1 MPKDIKLIALAKELN
16 VGIGSFKDSLEKKDG
31 SDASAISPNTR
42 VSREVAEQLVAE
54 HGKGITKA
62 AIAELL
68 DNLSGAT
75 AKPAPAKPEKKA
87 EAPVA
92 EPAPAKPKHIETVI
106 PEDRRPSLNIKGT
119 IATEKKAES
128 KPEPQAEPKEKPA
141 TPKPAPAPKVE
152 APTPKEEA
160 KPEVKPEPKPAPAPK
175 VEAKPEVKPEPKP
188 TPAPKMEA
196 KPEAKPEIK
205 PAPVAEEPTVRE
217 PEIYRA
223 STPSAGISFNVVGKI
238 DLSSINDNTR
248 PAKKSAAD
256 KGRKRTRIGK
266 GPVDVK
272 AEAAKVTDNGTKK
285 PGQRNGNAGNGR
297 SADPNNRGGRGNGQ
311 QGGAEQKTGR
321 KAKRQSQQPQKA
333 VVTDEDVQRQVKETL
348 ARLTGKNQQGAK
360 SAKYRKDKRDA
371 ARSAALDAQER
382 SEAESRTLKLTEF
395 VTVSD
400 LASLMDVPVTQVIAT
415 CMSIGLM
422 VSINMRLDAET
433 IEMVAEEFGY
443 KTDFVSAEV
452 VEAVT
457 QDEEIDDEADLM
469 TRPPIVT
476 VMGHVDHGKT
486 SLLDRLRNTNVIAGE
501 AGGITQHIGAYS
513 LRLKDGKRI
522 TFLDTPGHE
531 AFTAMRA
538 RGAKVT
544 DIAIIIVAADDDVMP
559 QTKEAINHAA
569 AAGVPMVFAINKIDK
584 PGANPDRIR
593 EQLAAMNY
601 LVEEWGG
608 KYQCQEISAKQGIN
622 IDELLEKVLLEAELL
637 ELKANP
643 KRRAVGSVIES
654 SLDKGRGYVA
664 TVLVQNGTLSQGD
677 IVLSGTHYGRVKA
690 MFNER
695 NQKVE
700 HAGPSEPV
708 LILGLDG
715 APTAG
720 ETFNVMETE
729 QEARSIAGKREQ
741 LKREQDNRT
750 KKGLTLD
757 ELARRRALGNFQELN
772 VIIKGD
778 VDGSIEALSD
788 SLIRL
793 STEEIQVNV
802 IHKGVGQ
809 ISESDVVLASAS
821 SAIILGFQ
829 VRPSQA
835 ARRLADREGVEIRTY
850 SIIYDTIEDIK
861 SAMEGMLSPEIKEN
875 VVANLEV
882 QQTFKITK
890 VGTIAGC
897 MVVEGKIKRNNK
909 IRLIRDGI
917 VKYQGELGSL
927 KRYKDDAKEVV
938 MGQDCGLNIEG
949 YNDIMVGDI
958 IEAYE
963 EIEIKKTL
971 D

>member
-54 HGKGITKA
+54 HGKGMTKA

-87 EAPVA
+87 EAPAA
-92 EPAPAKPKHIETVI
+92 EPSPAKPKHIETVI

-119 IATEKKAES
+119 IATEKKVAP

-141 TPKPAPAPKVE
+141 TPKPAPAPKEE
-152 APTPKEEA
+152 APTPKVEA

-188 TPAPKMEA
+188 TPAPKVEA
-196 KPEAKPEIK
+196 KPEVKPEPK
-205 PAPVAEEPTVRE
+205 PAADEPTVRE
-217 PEIYRA
+217 PELYRA

>member
-1 MPKDIKLIALAKELN
+1 MTQED
-16 VGIGSFKDSLEKKDG
+16 
-31 SDASAISPNTR
+31 
-42 VSREVAEQLVAE
+42 EV
-54 HGKGITKA
+54 
-62 AIAELL
+62 
-68 DNLSGAT
+68 
-75 AKPAPAKPEKKA
+75 
-87 EAPVA
+87 
-92 EPAPAKPKHIETVI
+92 
-106 PEDRRPSLNIKGT
+106 
-119 IATEKKAES
+119 
-128 KPEPQAEPKEKPA
+128 
-141 TPKPAPAPKVE
+141 
-152 APTPKEEA
+152 
-160 KPEVKPEPKPAPAPK
+160 
-175 VEAKPEVKPEPKP
+175 
-188 TPAPKMEA
+188 
-196 KPEAKPEIK
+196 
-205 PAPVAEEPTVRE
+205 
-217 PEIYRA
+217 
-223 STPSAGISFNVVGKI
+223 
-238 DLSSINDNTR
+238 
-248 PAKKSAAD
+248 
-256 KGRKRTRIGK
+256 
-266 GPVDVK
+266 
-272 AEAAKVTDNGTKK
+272 
-285 PGQRNGNAGNGR
+285 
-297 SADPNNRGGRGNGQ
+297 
-311 QGGAEQKTGR
+311 
-321 KAKRQSQQPQKA
+321 
-333 VVTDEDVQRQVKETL
+333 
-348 ARLTGKNQQGAK
+348 
-360 SAKYRKDKRDA
+360 
-371 ARSAALDAQER
+371 
-382 SEAESRTLKLTEF
+382 
-395 VTVSD
+395 
-400 LASLMDVPVTQVIAT
+400 
-415 CMSIGLM
+415 
-422 VSINMRLDAET
+422 
-433 IEMVAEEFGY
+433 
-443 KTDFVSAEV
+443 
-452 VEAVT
+452 
-457 QDEEIDDEADLM
+457 DDEADLIS
-469 TRPPIVT
+469 RPPIVT

-584 PGANPDRIR
+584 PAANPDRIR

-608 KYQCQEISAKQGIN
+608 KYQCQEISAKKGIN

-700 HAGPSEPV
+700 KAGPSEPV

-720 ETFNVMETE
+720 ETFNVMDTE
-729 QEARSIAGKREQ
+729 QEAR
-741 LKREQDNRT
+741 
-750 KKGLTLD
+750 
-757 ELARRRALGNFQELN
+757 

-938 MGQDCGLNIEG
+938 MGQDCGLNIDG

>member
-1 MPKDIKLIALAKELN
+1 MPKDIKLFTLAKELN
-16 VGIGSFKDSLEKKDG
+16 VGIGSFKESLEKKDVL
-31 SDASAISPNTR
+31 DVNTINPNTR
-42 VSREVAEQLVAE
+42 VPRQIAEQLIAE
-54 HGKGITKA
+54 HGRGMGKA
-62 AIAELL
+62 EISQLL
-68 DNLSGAT
+68 DKLDGSAAT
-75 AKPAPAKPEKKA
+75 PKTE
-87 EAPVA
+87 
-92 EPAPAKPKHIETVI
+92 PAKPKEEPKAESRPAKETHIETVI
-106 PEDRRPSLNIKGT
+106 PEDRRPSLNIKGS
-119 IATEKKAES
+119 IADLKPKAEV
-128 KPEPQAEPKEKPA
+128 KPEP
-141 TPKPAPAPKVE
+141 KV
-152 APTPKEEA
+152 
-160 KPEVKPEPKPAPAPK
+160 EVKPEPKPEPKATPAPKPQPEVKPAEAPAPAK
-175 VEAKPEVKPEPKP
+175 VEEPKPAKPEAKTEPAPKPEPKVEVKPEP
-188 TPAPKMEA
+188 TPAPEA
-196 KPEAKPEIK
+196 KAPEK
-205 PAPVAEEPTVRE
+205 EEPTVRE
-217 PEIYRA
+217 PEIYRPSA
-223 STPSAGISFNVVGKI
+223 PSAGISFNVVGKI
-238 DLSSINDNTR
+238 DLSTINDNTR
-248 PAKKSAAD
+248 PAKKAHGD
-256 KGRKRTRIGK
+256 KSGRKRTRIGK

-272 AEAAKVTDNGTKK
+272 AEAAKVTDNAPKK
-285 PGQRNGNAGNGR
+285 QGQRTGGANGTGR
-297 SADPNNRGGRGNGQ
+297 SADPNSRGANRNAQASGDG
-311 QGGAEQKTGR
+311 QKTGR

-360 SAKYRKDKRDA
+360 SAKHRRDKRDA

-400 LASLMDVPVTQVIAT
+400 LASMMDVPVTQVIAT

-433 IEMVAEEFGY
+433 IDMVAEEFGY

-452 VEAVT
+452 VEAMA
-457 QDEEIDDEADLM
+457 QEDEVDDEADLIS
-469 TRPPIVT
+469 RPPIVT

-584 PGANPDRIR
+584 PAANPDRIR

-608 KYQCQEISAKQGIN
+608 KYQCQEISAKKGIN

-700 HAGPSEPV
+700 KAGPSEPV

-720 ETFNVMETE
+720 ETFNVMDTE
-729 QEARSIAGKREQ
+729 QEARSIASKREQ

-938 MGQDCGLNIEG
+938 MGQDCGLNIDG